1 MKELKNISLKEEID
15 REAKET
21 EKEVS
26 SRTDLDGLKVSEDME
41 TSLFNKIQDYEYD
54 RRLKTVYR
62 KKKKVR
68 VVMALAAVLVIV
80 FGCAVTGVGSKS
92 YWKVIWDRVAGGE
105 NLSYIDVDKMNSQDT
120 EDLDEVYIY
129 KEIRNKLG
137 ISPVGLEYL
146 PEKTYFIEYE
156 LDEQQKK
163 ATLLYQNNEQ
173 IIRYVMYMN
182 NSDSSYGQTKTD
194 ELVNEYF
201 ITLKNNI
208 SINIKEYL
216 ITETKQHRYIGKFE
230 YKDAQ
235 YQLEGTIEK
244 EEFEKIL
251 KNLKFYKE

>member
-105 NLSYIDVDKMNSQDT
+105 KVSVINVEDMERQVTEDVDEIQ
-120 EDLDEVYIY
+120 VY
-129 KEIRNKLG
+129 KRIRSELG

-146 PEKTYFIEYE
+146 PQDTILNEYE
-156 LDEQQKK
+156 LDYEQKR
-163 ATLLYQNNEQ
+163 ATLLYQYNDE

-182 NSDSSYGQTKTD
+182 DNDSSYGNIEPD
-194 ELVNEYF
+194 ELLDEYQLKIENG
-201 ITLKNNI
+201 ITI
-208 SINIKEYL
+208 EIKEYL
-216 ITETKQHRYIGKFE
+216 VDNTGRNRYVGDFE
-230 YKDAQ
+230 YMDAQ
-235 YQLEGTIEK
+235 YQLSGIIEK

-251 KNLKFYKE
+251 KNLYFYR

>member
-137 ISPVGLEYL
+137 IIAVGFKYL
-146 PEKTYFIEYE
+146 PEKTSLMEYQI
-156 LDEQQKK
+156 DEDQKK
-163 ATLLYQNNEQ
+163 ASLFYQSNGQ
-173 IIRYVMYMN
+173 IIQYIMYMN
-182 NSDSSYGQTKTD
+182 DDDSSYSQIETD
-194 ELVNEYF
+194 KLLDEYILDVGNELLV
-201 ITLKNNI
+201 KV
-208 SINIKEYL
+208 KEYEVDS
-216 ITETKQHRYIGKFE
+216 IEQKRYIGEFE
-230 YKDAQ
+230 YKDTQ
-235 YQLEGTIEK
+235 YQLIGMIEK
-244 EEFEKIL
+244 DEFEKIL
-251 KNLKFYKE
+251 KNLFFYE

>member
-54 RRLKTVYR
+54 RRLKIVYR

-68 VVMALAAVLVIV
+68 VVIAFAAVLVIV

-105 NLSYIDVDKMNSQDT
+105 NVSHIDVENMEEQVT
-120 EDLDEVYIY
+120 EDVDEIQVY
-129 KEIRNKLG
+129 KEIWKKLG

-156 LDEQQKK
+156 LDEQQKR
-163 ATLLYQNNEQ
+163 AALLYQYNDQ
-173 IIRYVMYMN
+173 LIRYMMYMN
-182 NSDSSYGQTKTD
+182 NSDSSYGQIETD
-194 ELVNEYF
+194 VLSDEY
-201 ITLKNNI
+201 
-208 SINIKEYL
+208 SIKLENGVDIEVKEYL
-216 ITETKQHRYIGKFE
+216 VDEKNQYRYVGKFE
-230 YKDAQ
+230 YRDTQ
-235 YQLEGTIEK
+235 YQLMGTIEK
-244 EEFEKIL
+244 DEFEKIL
-251 KNLKFYKE
+251 KNLRFYK